1 MAFLATGV
9 ARLAVPEIA
18 ARLAVPEIASR
29 LGPGIAKTTG
39 PEIAKTTGTV
49 TNKPGGIFS
58 TLSRSRVPTRKQTG
72 TGDFFGRRPQ
82 TPTPNRQ
89 SAMQSTSQS
98 AGQQSRPQ
106 SGQQSRPQSVPQSVP
121 QSGPQS
127 GQQSVPQSGPQSG
140 QQSRPQ
146 SGQQSGQQ
154 SRPQSVPQ
162 SGPQSGQQSVPHS
175 VPQSGQ
181 QSGQQSRPQSVP
193 QSGPQSVPQSG
204 QQSMQPAVGIPVG
217 QQSMQPAVGIPVG
230 QPHDVYQYEQ
240 GVSIGIP
247 TKFSIEQYI
256 QPVTDPSKLMPMN
269 YSPPEYDPVTK
280 PQSEYNPVT
289 KPLYMTPSREWNR
302 FRDLFTSS
310 VTTSTDAIPP
320 LQLQDGNVPPGYT
333 STGRRQSAWHPSQ
346 WKKPRNPITRA
357 HVSSLK
363 LFITNHKITVYVM
376 IIVLCIFI
384 YYILDKYDT
393 TDTKS

>member
-106 SGQQSRPQSVPQSVP
+106 SGQQSRPQS
-121 QSGPQS
+121 
-127 GQQSVPQSGPQSG
+127 GQ
-140 QQSRPQ
+140 
-146 SGQQSGQQ
+146 
-154 SRPQSVPQ
+154 
-162 SGPQSGQQSVPHS
+162 
-175 VPQSGQ
+175 
-181 QSGQQSRPQSVP
+181 QSVP